1 MIIKVPA
8 PAKPPVDSL
17 TPAANQVSNTQT
29 ATRPNRF
36 GDPEHIRVHGP
47 RDGRI
52 PRVTDADEDGRRHGH
67 RRKKKHRHGQRKDSI
82 WCF

>member
-29 ATRPNRF
+29 ATVRTPDLFWFRLTFDSVPIGLEILNISESMVHEMVVY
-36 GDPEHIRVHGP
+36 PE
-47 RDGRI
+47 
-52 PRVTDADEDGRRHGH
+52 
-67 RRKKKHRHGQRKDSI
+67 
-82 WCF
+82 